1 MFQHIRKLIAAS
13 VLPSDIAVMV
23 RSNQLVYAMQSRL
36 ERNGLQ
42 VLSVTTKQP
51 DDKSIPGVR
60 LMTMHRGKGMEYSYV
75 CLPCLCADIIPSKRD
90 IEKATEEETLSD
102 LLLSEANLLSVAITR
117 ARKQVWLSYYGKP
130 SELIERYIAQS

>member
-1 MFQHIRKLIAAS
+1 MIRHIRSLIAAS

-90 IEKATEEETLSD
+90 IEKATDSPVPITV
-102 LLLSEANLLSVAITR
+102 SVGVSKYNGDFEKTIVNVDNALYKAKNTGR
-117 ARKQVWLSYYGKP
+117 NKVVVV
-130 SELIERYIAQS
+130 